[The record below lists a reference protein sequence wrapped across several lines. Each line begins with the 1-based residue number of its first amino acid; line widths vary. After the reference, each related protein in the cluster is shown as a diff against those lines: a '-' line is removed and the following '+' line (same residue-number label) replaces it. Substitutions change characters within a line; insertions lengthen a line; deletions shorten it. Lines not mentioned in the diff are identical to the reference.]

1 MRVSPVERRILE
13 LSPGAVFSAIDFAD
27 VTDPH
32 NASNRLQELAKRGLV
47 EKVLRG
53 IYWKPFSDG
62 GATSPSMAATLEDVA
77 TQLAERQASGDLLS
91 NVRPADANA
100 PAIGSVADAIA
111 RSRRW
116 TIVPAGRAALDLLR
130 CGGFEDGD
138 VTYLSSGPYATYDLG
153 DRRIV
158 FKHASERSMGGD
170 EPVARLVVQALR
182 ELRREG
188 RICRGDSAD
197 DEKALGAIVTRL
209 PQYLVNELPEATR
222 TAPAWMRP
230 LVAVM
235 PTLKERQV
243 LWNVERNRR
252 VLAGHADPGD
262 WRAGS
267 WDEFWTPLESP
278 QAAGRASAAYSL
290 DAIARD
296 WRNDFNATEE

>member
-13 LSPGAVFSAIDFAD
+13 LSPGSVFSAIDFAD

-32 NASNRLQELAKRGLV
+32 NASNRLQELDRRGLI

-53 IYWKPFSDG
+53 IYWKPFSDDG
-62 GATSPSMAATLEDVA
+62 SALPSASTTLEGTSTQFVRSQAPDV
-77 TQLAERQASGDLLS
+77 LLS
-91 NVRPADANA
+91 NSDSSDAIA
-100 PAIGSVADAIA
+100 PAIDAVADAIA

-116 TIVPAGRAALDLLR
+116 TIVPAGQQALDLLR
-130 CGGFEDGD
+130 CGSFGDGD

-170 EPVARLVVQALR
+170 EPIARLVVQALR

-188 RICRGDSAD
+188 RICRGDPAAD
-197 DEKALGAIVTRL
+197 EMALGAIVTRI
-209 PQYLVNELPEATR
+209 PQYMVNEIPDETR

-235 PTLKERQV
+235 PKLKERQV
-243 LWNVERNRR
+243 LWNVERIRR
-252 VLAGHADPGD
+252 VHAGQADPGD
-262 WRAGS
+262 WKTGP
-267 WDEFWTPLESP
+267 WDEFWDPLESP
-278 QAAGRASAAYSL
+278 QSARHASTSYDL
-290 DAIARD
+290 DAITKD
-296 WRNDFNATEE
+296 WRHHLEGVEE